1 MSWNHKTRV
10 VAMAI
15 AIQPVAGVFTAPAE
29 ADLVAVSV
37 PNNSFE
43 PITADDPT
51 ATGAIWTA
59 PQINLGRTGTAG
71 ASFVMRGPGG
81 AAPPAANGWP
91 EGRILQAAG
100 WTELIN
106 ATERTGV
113 TVAGSTTSAI
123 ALATTESAV
132 DDFLIGVPLQMSQLG
147 TGFRKTVLISDYV
160 GSSKMA
166 TIPQTL
172 GAAPAAG
179 ANYTIPPYLLY
190 RLGTLTGT
198 PPPMLSISIWRDK
211 KRYDYKDWRPTSL
224 TINMPVTND
233 ANTEMPSIE
242 FTGRATPEAEVDVA
256 TTPVLPDAKLQ
267 LPVAPVRGGKFYVD
281 RTMLGH
287 QSLSFGET
295 LEVAAPSNQNQD
307 AGQDAYEL
315 MSGSRTVDLDFNQ
328 MSVTDFDI
336 KARADNQTVMPF
348 LSTWGL
354 GAGNRWGFL
363 LPAAKLTNYSPGDRN
378 GFVNLTGN
386 AEVMA
391 VDKSAC
397 LCLWWGT

>member
-1 MSWNHKTRV
+1 
-10 VAMAI
+10 
-15 AIQPVAGVFTAPAE
+15 
-29 ADLVAVSV
+29 
-37 PNNSFE
+37 
-43 PITADDPT
+43 
-51 ATGAIWTA
+51 
-59 PQINLGRTGTAG
+59 
-71 ASFVMRGPGG
+71 
-81 AAPPAANGWP
+81 
-91 EGRILQAAG
+91 
-100 WTELIN
+100 
-106 ATERTGV
+106 
-113 TVAGSTTSAI
+113 
-123 ALATTESAV
+123 
-132 DDFLIGVPLQMSQLG
+132 
-147 TGFRKTVLISDYV
+147 
-160 GSSKMA
+160 
-166 TIPQTL
+166 
-172 GAAPAAG
+172 
-179 ANYTIPPYLLY
+179 
-190 RLGTLTGT
+190 
-198 PPPMLSISIWRDK
+198 
-211 KRYDYKDWRPTSL
+211 
-224 TINMPVTND
+224 
-233 ANTEMPSIE
+233 
-242 FTGRATPEAEVDVA
+242 
-256 TTPVLPDAKLQ
+256 
-267 LPVAPVRGGKFYVD
+267 
-281 RTMLGH
+281 MLGH